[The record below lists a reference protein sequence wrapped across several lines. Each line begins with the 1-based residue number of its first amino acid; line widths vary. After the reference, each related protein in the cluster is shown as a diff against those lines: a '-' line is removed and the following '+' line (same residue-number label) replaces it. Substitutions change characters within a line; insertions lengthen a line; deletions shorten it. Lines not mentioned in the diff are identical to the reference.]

1 MLKTELLYN
10 IKSKMYYFKLPVF
23 TKLSRIQ
30 NVIML
35 SLQTFILIISILI
48 SLYSGCSYE
57 SNKFVNGCNVFNI
70 LPGNT
75 MVTNR
80 TYSSWQFLNS
90 IKYSSEILNE
100 IYTIKYYNIINTTL
114 NDYVLFKGSIV
125 LFNEQKNNYDAVF
138 KDSLTQFIYYDDFN
152 YNFHENVDMN
162 KEIYKIEI
170 NNGLLEIKFLN
181 NCSNNSVL
189 FENNQR
195 CYFKNDTY
203 NNINF

>member
-1 MLKTELLYN
+1 
-10 IKSKMYYFKLPVF
+10 MYYFKLPVF